1 MGVQMFKEGGF
12 MADTSIILVEDE
24 IIVAADVKNRLEN
37 MGYSVLGIF
46 DTGEEAIEK
55 VGELKPNLV
64 LMDIVL
70 KGEMDGIDAALKIRE
85 LFNIPIIYLTAY
97 SYEKTL
103 ERAKITEP
111 FGYVLKPFEDR
122 EIQSAIEMAIYKH
135 QMEKKLK
142 ESEEKYRKLV
152 EKFLRVST
160 EILNELSK
168 P

>member
-1 MGVQMFKEGGF
+1 MP
-12 MADTSIILVEDE
+12 DTSIILVEDE

-46 DTGEEAIEK
+46 DNGEEAIQK
-55 VGELKPNLV
+55 AGELKPNLV

-70 KGEMDGIDAALKIRE
+70 KGEMDGIDAAQNIRE
-85 LFNIPIIYLTAY
+85 LYDIPIIYLTAY
-97 SYEKTL
+97 SDEKTL
-103 ERAKITEP
+103 QRAKVTEP

>member
-1 MGVQMFKEGGF
+1 MFKDGGF

-97 SYEKTL
+97 SDEKTL

>member
-1 MGVQMFKEGGF
+1 MP
-12 MADTSIILVEDE
+12 DTSIILVEDE

-46 DTGEEAIEK
+46 DNGEEAIQK
-55 VGELKPNLV
+55 AGELKPNLV

-70 KGEMDGIDAALKIRE
+70 KGEMDGIDAAQNIRE
-85 LFNIPIIYLTAY
+85 LYDIPIIYLTAY
-97 SYEKTL
+97 SDEKTL
-103 ERAKITEP
+103 ERAKVTEP

-152 EKFLRVST
+152 EKVLRVST

>member
-1 MGVQMFKEGGF
+1 MSNTKIM
-12 MADTSIILVEDE
+12 LVEDE
-24 IIVAADVKNRLEN
+24 VIVAADVRHRLEG
-37 MGYSVLGIF
+37 MGYQVTGIV
-46 DTGEEAIEK
+46 DKGEDAIEK
-55 VGELKPNLV
+55 AGETRPNLV

-70 KGEMDGIDAALKIRE
+70 KGEMDGIEAAQKIRE
-85 LFNIPIIYLTAY
+85 LYDIPIIYLTAY
-97 SYEKTL
+97 SDEKTL

-135 QMEKKLK
+135 AMEQKLK

-152 EKFLRVST
+152 EKFLNVST
-160 EILNELSK
+160 EILQELSK

>member
-1 MGVQMFKEGGF
+1 MFKEGGF

-97 SYEKTL
+97 SDEKTL

>member
-1 MGVQMFKEGGF
+1 MDGDF
-12 MADTSIILVEDE
+12 MADTSIMLVEDE

-37 MGYSVLGIF
+37 MGYAVLGIF
-46 DTGEEAIEK
+46 DTGEEAIQK
-55 VGELKPNLV
+55 AGELKPDLV

-70 KGEMDGIDAALKIRE
+70 KGEMDGIDAAQKIRE
-85 LFNIPIIYLTAY
+85 LFDIPLIYLTAY
-97 SYEKTL
+97 SDEKTL
-103 ERAKITEP
+103 ERAKVTEP

-122 EIQSAIEMAIYKH
+122 EIQSAIEMALYKH

>member
-1 MGVQMFKEGGF
+1 M
-12 MADTSIILVEDE
+12 LVEDE

-37 MGYSVLGIF
+37 MGYEVLGIF

-55 VGELKPNLV
+55 AGELKPNLV

-70 KGEMDGIDAALKIRE
+70 KGDMDGIDAAQKIRE
-85 LFNIPIIYLTAY
+85 LFEIPIIYLTAY
-97 SYEKTL
+97 SDEKTL
-103 ERAKITEP
+103 QRAKVTEP

-135 QMEKKLK
+135 KMEQQLK
-142 ESEEKYRKLV
+142 ESEEKYRKLI
-152 EKFLRVST
+152 EKFLQVST

-168 P
+168 PK

>member
-1 MGVQMFKEGGF
+1 MP
-12 MADTSIILVEDE
+12 DTSIMLVEDE

-37 MGYSVLGIF
+37 MGYEVLGIF

-55 VGELKPNLV
+55 AGELRPNLV

-70 KGEMDGIDAALKIRE
+70 KGEMDGIDAAQKIRE

-97 SYEKTL
+97 SDEKTL
-103 ERAKITEP
+103 QRAKVTEP

-135 QMEKKLK
+135 QMEQQLK
-142 ESEEKYRKLV
+142 ESEEKYRKLI

-168 P
+168 PK

>member
-1 MGVQMFKEGGF
+1 M
-12 MADTSIILVEDE
+12 LVEDE

-37 MGYSVLGIF
+37 MGYEVLGIF

-55 VGELKPNLV
+55 AGELKPNLV

-70 KGEMDGIDAALKIRE
+70 KGDMDGIDAAQKIRE
-85 LFNIPIIYLTAY
+85 LFDIPIIYLTAY
-97 SYEKTL
+97 SDEKTL
-103 ERAKITEP
+103 QRAKVTEP

-135 QMEKKLK
+135 KMEQQLK
-142 ESEEKYRKLV
+142 ESEEKYRKLI
-152 EKFLRVST
+152 EKFLQVST

-168 P
+168 PK

>member
-1 MGVQMFKEGGF
+1 M
-12 MADTSIILVEDE
+12 LVEDE

-37 MGYSVLGIF
+37 MGYEVLGIF

-55 VGELKPNLV
+55 AGELKPNLV

-70 KGEMDGIDAALKIRE
+70 KGDMDGIDAAQKIRE
-85 LFNIPIIYLTAY
+85 LFDIPIIYLTAY
-97 SYEKTL
+97 SDEKTL
-103 ERAKITEP
+103 QRAKVTEP

-135 QMEKKLK
+135 KMEQQLK
-142 ESEEKYRKLV
+142 ESEEKYRKLI
-152 EKFLRVST
+152 EKFLQVSN

-168 P
+168 PK

>member
-1 MGVQMFKEGGF
+1 MP
-12 MADTSIILVEDE
+12 DTSIMLVEDE

-37 MGYSVLGIF
+37 MGYEVLGIF

-55 VGELKPNLV
+55 AGELRPNLV

-70 KGEMDGIDAALKIRE
+70 KGEMDGIDAAQKIRE

-97 SYEKTL
+97 SDEKTL
-103 ERAKITEP
+103 QRAKVTEP

-135 QMEKKLK
+135 QMEQQLK
-142 ESEEKYRKLV
+142 ESEEKYRKLI
-152 EKFLRVST
+152 EKFLQVST

-168 P
+168 PK

>member
-1 MGVQMFKEGGF
+1 MP
-12 MADTSIILVEDE
+12 DTSIMLVEDE

-37 MGYSVLGIF
+37 MGYEVLGIF

-55 VGELKPNLV
+55 AGELKPNLV

-70 KGEMDGIDAALKIRE
+70 KGEMDGIDAAQKIRE
-85 LFNIPIIYLTAY
+85 LFDIPIIYLTAY
-97 SYEKTL
+97 SDEKTL
-103 ERAKITEP
+103 QRAKVTEP

-135 QMEKKLK
+135 KMEQQLK
-142 ESEEKYRKLV
+142 ESEEKYRKLI

-168 P
+168 PK

>member
-1 MGVQMFKEGGF
+1 
-12 MADTSIILVEDE
+12 MADTSIMLVEDE

-37 MGYSVLGIF
+37 MGYAVLGIF
-46 DTGEEAIEK
+46 DTGEEAIQK
-55 VGELKPNLV
+55 AGELKPDMV

-70 KGEMDGIDAALKIRE
+70 KGEMDGIDAAQKIRE
-85 LFNIPIIYLTAY
+85 QFDIPLIYLTAY
-97 SYEKTL
+97 SDEKTL
-103 ERAKITEP
+103 ERAKVTEP

-122 EIQSAIEMAIYKH
+122 EIQSAIEMALYKH